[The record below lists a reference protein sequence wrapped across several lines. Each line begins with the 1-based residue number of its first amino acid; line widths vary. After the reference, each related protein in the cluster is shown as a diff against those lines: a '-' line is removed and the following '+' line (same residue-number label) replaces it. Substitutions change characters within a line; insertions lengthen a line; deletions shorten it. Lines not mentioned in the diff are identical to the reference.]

1 MQVIAIDDIYVQE
14 AALLIIKECEYLLI
28 IIMHDIVGQL
38 EVKKIKKR
46 DDSNYALVI
55 EARATANYLQ

>member
-1 MQVIAIDDIYVQE
+1 
-14 AALLIIKECEYLLI
+14 
-28 IIMHDIVGQL
+28 MHDIVGQL

>member
-1 MQVIAIDDIYVQE
+1 
-14 AALLIIKECEYLLI
+14 
-28 IIMHDIVGQL
+28 MHDIVGQL

-55 EARATANYLQ
+55 EVRATANYLQ